1 MLALSSLRRWC
12 GIVPSVRAALLA
24 RRALH
29 GDQLVGDLQ
38 HVLVAGALDQVLA
51 VDHQRRRAGDLAA
64 HRELLGAG
72 GLGVDREAG
81 PGAGEMLDRK
91 STRLN
96 SSHYWRTSYA
106 VFCLRKQNRTPTPN
120 AHFVRR
126 HLLYT

>member
-24 RRALH
+24 CRALH

-51 VDHQRRRAGDLAA
+51 VDHQRRRAAELAA
-64 HRELLGAG
+64 HRELLGAA

-81 PGAGEMLDRK
+81 HGAGELIWVDAALAVEPGAVLDRVAAATTLGP
-91 STRLN
+91 SLTLDET
-96 SSHYWRTSYA
+96 W
-106 VFCLRKQNRTPTPN
+106 
-120 AHFVRR
+120 
-126 HLLYT
+126 

>member
-51 VDHQRRRAGDLAA
+51 VDHQRRRAADLAA
-64 HRELLGAG
+64 HRELLGAA

-81 PGAGEMLDRK
+81 HGAGELLRVDR
-91 STRLN
+91 SEEHTSELQSLMRI
-96 SSHYWRTSYA
+96 SYA
-106 VFCLRKQNRTPTPN
+106 VFCFKKKNILTNTTN
-120 AHFVRR
+120 TVH
-126 HLLYT
+126 T

>member
-1 MLALSSLRRWC
+1 MRLRPPRFTRACTLFPYTTLFRSERRVLEPGWMLALSSLRRWC

-51 VDHQRRRAGDLAA
+51 VDHQR
-64 HRELLGAG
+64 
-72 GLGVDREAG
+72 
-81 PGAGEMLDRK
+81 DRK

-96 SSHYWRTSYA
+96 SSH
-106 VFCLRKQNRTPTPN
+106 
-120 AHFVRR
+120 
-126 HLLYT
+126 